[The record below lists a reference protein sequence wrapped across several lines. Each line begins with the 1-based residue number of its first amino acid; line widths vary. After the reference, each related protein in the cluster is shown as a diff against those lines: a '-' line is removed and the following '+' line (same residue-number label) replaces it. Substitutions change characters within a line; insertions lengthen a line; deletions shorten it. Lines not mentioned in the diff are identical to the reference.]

1 MIRRKRVGLII
12 SLILAASCVFA
23 SAATV
28 VAAETHDYKAEISA
42 VYEQYKDVV
51 ASSGIMVGENA
62 GTRYKTYFDNALS
75 VADLD
80 EDFAATG
87 LRVLTGVGELA
98 DKRNEQKELLE
109 AKFKGEIETSSLS
122 EVEKLAD
129 DFLKTFVL
137 GADDL
142 QNATAFDAKKDI
154 LDTTLTTYE
163 DAIQAIKDKDVAEF
177 GTYRTQMAEAI
188 GEKFDEFKTY
198 AEDPYGNQIVGSYS
212 TAQYGELKK
221 IFEQYVTRTETGG
234 VTTDQPKEGG
244 ALADVAYD
252 VAEVAQKRKD
262 LEKIRDD
269 AIAEL
274 KAVPKNVLE
283 STYALYND
291 FVACKDDLRKLN
303 SELDGLGYSDAA
315 AKRIEIAAKEGVL
328 SALAEAV
335 KKAAPSAISFYDNGS
350 AGVQARYSKE
360 AKALNDFMLDPPVVT
375 VTQYQSSLKDKYN
388 AVKVTAYYVQ
398 EDGGSLQEAKVFP
411 SVEDGGVL
419 EVFANANGAAK
430 KTANNLV
437 KEENKNLSVAYLLNI
452 SVRSGYR
459 AFEVPASIYRLD
471 AEGNKVTDAYGNPL
485 MDDVCYRIE
494 IDLNKYYEYYC
505 KGTGYEQDKL
515 DNVKNAYEAVKGGEG
530 ALCYGYGDGAIEKA
544 LAAGNK
550 QTKLEEGTLVFYTT
564 GLNNLCIAGTGL
576 ENWLTNPWTYV
587 ILIVALI
594 LLIVIIKLIVKHWK
608 YTVKFIVN
616 GGSRV
621 RSIRVSKGEA
631 IVLPESP
638 VKTGLVFG
646 GWFVDS
652 ACTVR
657 FLETKLN
664 RRRGYKLY
672 AKWSA
677 PVSAEVLTSFYDGLR
692 TRMSSYEKR
701 SFKPTLGMVEKDL
714 IANMFGRENY
724 IILYLAL
731 DPAKAAELVDVPAR
745 YSHKDKKFASLP
757 TKIIISDPQTY
768 ADALKLTE
776 YTMLSK
782 GLQLME
788 EDRMPELIA
797 STVEERTNGFAYF
810 VRNER
815 VAATTADYFELL
827 RITVKSYVMET
838 DNGKFKPGDRFTFA
852 RIYYDAKS
860 VDLYLP
866 SVKGIKELEKGSRK
880 PRFGDTPVHIV
891 ICDNSDMEKAFDLI
905 EKAMLYYG
913 FTKHPENSND
923 LEDVV
928 LSDTNGFAYSVRF

>member
-1 MIRRKRVGLII
+1 MIRRKKVGLII

-23 SAATV
+23 STATV
-28 VAAETHDYKAEISA
+28 VAAETRDYKAEMSA
-42 VYEQYKDVV
+42 VYEQYKEAV
-51 ASSGIMVGENA
+51 ACSGIMVGENA
-62 GTRYKTYFDNALS
+62 ALRYETYLDNALS
-75 VADLD
+75 VAELD
-80 EDFAATG
+80 DKFAADG
-87 LRVLTGVGELA
+87 LGVLCGVGELA
-98 DKRNEQKELLE
+98 DKRNGQKELLE
-109 AKFKGEIETSSLS
+109 AKFNGDIETSSLNAAII
-122 EVEKLAD
+122 LANN
-129 DFLKTFVL
+129 FLQTFVL
-137 GADDL
+137 DAADL
-142 QNATAFDAKKDI
+142 QNVTAFNTKKII
-154 LDTTLTTYE
+154 LEKSLTDYKA
-163 DAIQAIKDKDVAEF
+163 AIQAIKDEDVDEF
-177 GTYRTQMAEAI
+177 ETARAQRANDI
-188 GEKFDEFKTY
+188 GKKFDELTIKG
-198 AEDPYGNQIVGSYS
+198 EDPVGNQVFGSYS
-212 TAQYGELKK
+212 TVQYSKLEEVLDR
-221 IFEQYVTRTETGG
+221 YVTRTETDG
-234 VTTDQPKEGG
+234 VTVDQPKEDGE
-244 ALADVAYD
+244 LANVAYD
-252 VAEVAQKRKD
+252 VAKVAQKYTD
-262 LEKIRDD
+262 LESICNK
-269 AIAEL
+269 AKAEL
-274 KAVPKNVLE
+274 EAVPRNVLE

-291 FVACKDDLRKLN
+291 FVACKDDLKKLN
-303 SELDGLGYSDAA
+303 DELDGHGYSDAA
-315 AKRIEIAAKEGVL
+315 AKQIEIAAKESAL
-328 SALAEAV
+328 SELAEAV

-350 AGVQARYSKE
+350 KEVRARYSKE
-360 AKALNDFMLDPPVVT
+360 VKALKDFMLDPPVVT

-388 AVKVTAYYVQ
+388 AVKVTAYYVT
-398 EDGGSLQEAKVFP
+398 EEGGTLKEAKVFP
-411 SVEDGGVL
+411 SVKDGGVL

-430 KTANNLV
+430 RTANNLV

-452 SVRSGYR
+452 SVRNGYR
-459 AFEVPASIYRLD
+459 AFEVPTSIYRLD
-471 AEGNKVTDAYGNPL
+471 TEGNKVTDAYGNPVK
-485 MDDVCYRIE
+485 DEVCYRIE
-494 IDLNKYYEYYC
+494 IDLNKYYENYC
-505 KGTGYEQDKL
+505 KATGYEQDKL

-587 ILIVALI
+587 ILLVALI

-608 YTVKFIVN
+608 YTVRFIVN

-731 DPAKAAELVDVPAR
+731 DPAKAVELVDVPAQ

-788 EDRMPELIA
+788 EDRLPELIA

-866 SVKGIKELEKGSRK
+866 AIKGIKELEKGSRD

-891 ICDNSDMEKAFDLI
+891 ICDNSDMEKAFGLI

>member
-1 MIRRKRVGLII
+1 MIRRKKVGLII

-28 VAAETHDYKAEISA
+28 VAAETHDYQKEMSD
-42 VYEQYKDVV
+42 VYEWYKDAV
-51 ASSGIMVGENA
+51 ANSGILGENS
-62 GTRYKTYFDNALS
+62 GTRYEDYYENALS

-80 EDFAATG
+80 DEFAADG
-87 LRVLTGVGELA
+87 LGVLRGVGELA
-98 DKRNEQKELLE
+98 EKRNEQKKLLE
-109 AKFKGEIETSSLS
+109 DEFKGEIETSSLS
-122 EVEKLAD
+122 AAEKLAN

-137 GADDL
+137 DAAALQSAD
-142 QNATAFDAKKDI
+142 AFKDEKES
-154 LDTTLTTYE
+154 LEESLKDYNE
-163 DAIQAIKDKDVAEF
+163 AIQKIKGDDVAKFEE
-177 GTYRTQMAEAI
+177 YRAQMAKEI
-188 GEKFDEFKTY
+188 GEKFDELTIKGV
-198 AEDPYGNQIVGSYS
+198 ESDGNQVFGSYS
-212 TAQYGELKK
+212 TDQYSKLEEVLKM
-221 IFEQYVTRTETGG
+221 YVTRTETDG
-234 VTTDQPKEGG
+234 VTEYKPKEGES
-244 ALADVAYD
+244 LANVAYD
-252 VAEVAQKRKD
+252 VAEVAQKRTD
-262 LEKIRDD
+262 LEEIRDD
-269 AIAEL
+269 AIAKLE
-274 KAVPKNVLE
+274 AVPRNVLE

-291 FVACKDDLRKLN
+291 FVACKDDLKKLN
-303 SELDGLGYSDAA
+303 DELDGLGYSDAA
-315 AKRIEIAAKEGVL
+315 AKRIEIAAKESAL
-328 SALAEAV
+328 SELAEAV
-335 KKAAPSAISFYDNGS
+335 KNAAPSAISFYDNGS
-350 AGVQARYSKE
+350 AEVQACYSKE
-360 AKALNDFMLDPPVVT
+360 VKALRDFMLDPPVVT

-388 AVKVTAYYVQ
+388 AVTVTAYYVTE
-398 EDGGSLQEAKVFP
+398 EDGTLKEAKVFP

-430 KTANNLV
+430 RTANNLV

-452 SVRSGYR
+452 SVRNGYR
-459 AFEVPASIYRLD
+459 AFEVPTSIYRLD
-471 AEGNKVTDAYGNPL
+471 TEGNKVTDAYGNPVK
-485 MDDVCYRIE
+485 DEVCYRIE
-494 IDLNKYYEYYC
+494 IDLNKYYENYC
-505 KGTGYEQDKL
+505 KATGYEQDKL

-587 ILIVALI
+587 ILLVALI

-608 YTVKFIVN
+608 YTIRFIVN

-731 DPAKAAELVDVPAR
+731 DPAKAVELVDVPAQ

-788 EDRMPELIA
+788 EDRLPELIA

-866 SVKGIKELEKGSRK
+866 AIKGIKELEKGSRD

-891 ICDNSDMEKAFDLI
+891 ICDNSDMEKAFGLI

>member
-28 VAAETHDYKAEISA
+28 VAAETHDYKAEMSA
-42 VYEQYKDVV
+42 AYEQYKV
-51 ASSGIMVGENA
+51 AVAGSGIMGENSVDQ
-62 GTRYKTYFDNALS
+62 YKDYYDNALS
-75 VADLD
+75 VADL
-80 EDFAATG
+80 EESVAAER
-87 LRVLTGVGELA
+87 LSVIIGVGELA
-98 DKRNEQKELLE
+98 EKRNEQKALLE
-109 AKFKGEIETSSLS
+109 AKFNGEIETSSLS
-122 EVEKLAD
+122 DAEKLANE
-129 DFLKTFVL
+129 FLDTFVL
-137 GADDL
+137 DAADL
-142 QNATAFDAKKDI
+142 QNATAFNDKKVA
-154 LDTTLTTYE
+154 LNNSLTTYE
-163 DAIQAIKDKDVAEF
+163 AAIQTIKDEDVAEF
-177 GTYRTQMAEAI
+177 ETARTQMAEAI
-188 GEKFDEFKTY
+188 GEKFDELTISGV
-198 AEDPYGNQIVGSYS
+198 ESVGNQVVGSYS
-212 TAQYGELKK
+212 TAQYSELKK
-221 IFEQYVTRTETGG
+221 VFETYVTRTETDG
-234 VTTDQPKEGG
+234 VTTDQPKEDGE
-244 ALADVAYD
+244 LDKVIYVA
-252 VAEVAQKRKD
+252 AEVAQKRED
-262 LEKIRDD
+262 LEEIRDK

-274 KAVPKNVLE
+274 EAIPRNVLE

-315 AKRIEIAAKEGVL
+315 AKRIEIAAKESVL

-335 KKAAPSAISFYDNGS
+335 KNAAPSAISFYNNGS
-350 AGVQARYSKE
+350 AEVQARYSKE
-360 AKALNDFMLDPPVVT
+360 VKALNDFMLDPPVVT

-398 EDGGSLQEAKVFP
+398 EDGGTLKEAKVFP

-430 KTANNLV
+430 RTANNLV

-452 SVRSGYR
+452 SVRNGYR
-459 AFEVPASIYRLD
+459 AFEVPTSIFRLD
-471 AEGNKVTDAYGNPL
+471 AEGNKVTDAYGNPV

-494 IDLNKYYEYYC
+494 IDLNKYYENYC
-505 KGTGYEQDKL
+505 KATGYEQDKL

-608 YTVKFIVN
+608 YTIKFIVN

-731 DPAKAAELVDVPAR
+731 DPAKAADLVDVPAQ

-788 EDRMPELIA
+788 EDRLPELIA

-838 DNGKFKPGDRFTFA
+838 DNGMFKPGDRFTFA

-866 SVKGIKELEKGSRK
+866 SIKGIKELEKGSRK